1 MNAEWRWDFAIE
13 ILPNMLW
20 ATLNTIL
27 AAGIGYAIAA
37 IMGLIF
43 LLGQRT
49 PIKIVN
55 IINREIVEFIRS
67 TPLLIQLF
75 FVYFVLPQF
84 GITLSAWVCGMITI
98 GLHFG
103 TYLSEVYR
111 GALEGVPKTQ
121 WEACRALNFSTFY
134 TYRKIVLPQAFPIAI
149 PGMGNYLVGIF
160 KDTPLL
166 STIGV
171 AELFHAATAVGGYH
185 YRYLEPY
192 TIVGIIFLTLS
203 IPAAIWI
210 RIIVKF
216 SDVTKQYGD
225 LVVLDKLN
233 LEIKK
238 NEMVSIIGPSGSGKT
253 TVLRVLM
260 TLEKINQGVIH
271 LDGEPLTHMDK
282 DGSLVEASE
291 KYLRE
296 RRSKIGMVFQQFN
309 LFPHMTA
316 LQNCIEAPIEV
327 LGMRK
332 EEAEE
337 RALELLELVGLTDK
351 KDQHPSRLSG
361 GQQQRVAIA
370 RALAMRPKVM
380 LLDEITSALDPE
392 VVGEVLNVI
401 RSLNKEHS
409 LTMIMVTHQ
418 MGFAREISDRV
429 CFFNEGKI
437 FEQGP
442 PEKLFGD
449 PQNDRTKQFLHAVL
463 DAN

>member
-13 ILPNMLW
+13 ILPQMLL

-27 AAGIGYAIAA
+27 AAGIGYSIAV
-37 IMGLIF
+37 IVGLLF

-121 WEACRALNFSTFY
+121 WEACRALNFTTFY
-134 TYRKIVLPQAFPIAI
+134 TYRRIVLPQAFPIAI

-192 TIVGIIFLTLS
+192 TIVGLIFLMLS

-210 RIIVKF
+210 RKIEKNV
-216 SDVTKQYGD
+216 
-225 LVVLDKLN
+225 N
-233 LEIKK
+233 LAQGKIKK
-238 NEMVSIIGPSGSGKT
+238 
-253 TVLRVLM
+253 
-260 TLEKINQGVIH
+260 
-271 LDGEPLTHMDK
+271 
-282 DGSLVEASE
+282 
-291 KYLRE
+291 
-296 RRSKIGMVFQQFN
+296 
-309 LFPHMTA
+309 
-316 LQNCIEAPIEV
+316 
-327 LGMRK
+327 
-332 EEAEE
+332 
-337 RALELLELVGLTDK
+337 
-351 KDQHPSRLSG
+351 
-361 GQQQRVAIA
+361 
-370 RALAMRPKVM
+370 
-380 LLDEITSALDPE
+380 
-392 VVGEVLNVI
+392 
-401 RSLNKEHS
+401 
-409 LTMIMVTHQ
+409 
-418 MGFAREISDRV
+418 
-429 CFFNEGKI
+429 
-437 FEQGP
+437 EQ
-442 PEKLFGD
+442 L
-449 PQNDRTKQFLHAVL
+449 
-463 DAN
+463 

>member
-1 MNAEWRWDFAIE
+1 MNAEWRWYFAIE

-37 IMGLIF
+37 IVGLLF

-55 IINREIVEFIRS
+55 MINREIVEFIRS

-121 WEACRALNFSTFY
+121 WEACRALNFSSFY

-210 RIIVKF
+210 RKIEKNV
-216 SDVTKQYGD
+216 
-225 LVVLDKLN
+225 N
-233 LEIKK
+233 LAQGKIKK
-238 NEMVSIIGPSGSGKT
+238 
-253 TVLRVLM
+253 
-260 TLEKINQGVIH
+260 
-271 LDGEPLTHMDK
+271 
-282 DGSLVEASE
+282 
-291 KYLRE
+291 
-296 RRSKIGMVFQQFN
+296 
-309 LFPHMTA
+309 
-316 LQNCIEAPIEV
+316 
-327 LGMRK
+327 
-332 EEAEE
+332 
-337 RALELLELVGLTDK
+337 
-351 KDQHPSRLSG
+351 
-361 GQQQRVAIA
+361 
-370 RALAMRPKVM
+370 
-380 LLDEITSALDPE
+380 
-392 VVGEVLNVI
+392 
-401 RSLNKEHS
+401 
-409 LTMIMVTHQ
+409 
-418 MGFAREISDRV
+418 
-429 CFFNEGKI
+429 
-437 FEQGP
+437 EQ
-442 PEKLFGD
+442 L
-449 PQNDRTKQFLHAVL
+449 
-463 DAN
+463 

>member
-13 ILPNMLW
+13 ILPQMLL

-37 IMGLIF
+37 IVGLLF

-55 IINREIVEFIRS
+55 MINREIVEFIRS

-111 GALEGVPKTQ
+111 GALEGVPRTQ

-210 RIIVKF
+210 RKIEKNV
-216 SDVTKQYGD
+216 
-225 LVVLDKLN
+225 N
-233 LEIKK
+233 LAQGKIKK
-238 NEMVSIIGPSGSGKT
+238 
-253 TVLRVLM
+253 
-260 TLEKINQGVIH
+260 
-271 LDGEPLTHMDK
+271 
-282 DGSLVEASE
+282 
-291 KYLRE
+291 
-296 RRSKIGMVFQQFN
+296 
-309 LFPHMTA
+309 
-316 LQNCIEAPIEV
+316 
-327 LGMRK
+327 
-332 EEAEE
+332 
-337 RALELLELVGLTDK
+337 
-351 KDQHPSRLSG
+351 
-361 GQQQRVAIA
+361 
-370 RALAMRPKVM
+370 
-380 LLDEITSALDPE
+380 
-392 VVGEVLNVI
+392 
-401 RSLNKEHS
+401 
-409 LTMIMVTHQ
+409 
-418 MGFAREISDRV
+418 
-429 CFFNEGKI
+429 
-437 FEQGP
+437 EQ
-442 PEKLFGD
+442 L
-449 PQNDRTKQFLHAVL
+449 
-463 DAN
+463 

>member
-13 ILPNMLW
+13 ILPQMLW

-37 IMGLIF
+37 IVGLLF

-192 TIVGIIFLTLS
+192 TIVGIIFLMLS

-210 RIIVKF
+210 RKIEKNV
-216 SDVTKQYGD
+216 
-225 LVVLDKLN
+225 N
-233 LEIKK
+233 LAQGKIKK
-238 NEMVSIIGPSGSGKT
+238 
-253 TVLRVLM
+253 
-260 TLEKINQGVIH
+260 
-271 LDGEPLTHMDK
+271 
-282 DGSLVEASE
+282 
-291 KYLRE
+291 
-296 RRSKIGMVFQQFN
+296 
-309 LFPHMTA
+309 
-316 LQNCIEAPIEV
+316 
-327 LGMRK
+327 
-332 EEAEE
+332 
-337 RALELLELVGLTDK
+337 
-351 KDQHPSRLSG
+351 
-361 GQQQRVAIA
+361 
-370 RALAMRPKVM
+370 
-380 LLDEITSALDPE
+380 
-392 VVGEVLNVI
+392 
-401 RSLNKEHS
+401 
-409 LTMIMVTHQ
+409 
-418 MGFAREISDRV
+418 
-429 CFFNEGKI
+429 
-437 FEQGP
+437 EQ
-442 PEKLFGD
+442 L
-449 PQNDRTKQFLHAVL
+449 
-463 DAN
+463 

>member
-1 MNAEWRWDFAIE
+1 MNAEWRWDFALE

-192 TIVGIIFLTLS
+192 TIVGIIFLILS
-203 IPAAIWI
+203 VPAAMGI
-210 RIIVKF
+210 RKLESSVNKSQGKVK
-216 SDVTKQYGD
+216 
-225 LVVLDKLN
+225 N
-233 LEIKK
+233 
-238 NEMVSIIGPSGSGKT
+238 
-253 TVLRVLM
+253 
-260 TLEKINQGVIH
+260 
-271 LDGEPLTHMDK
+271 
-282 DGSLVEASE
+282 
-291 KYLRE
+291 
-296 RRSKIGMVFQQFN
+296 
-309 LFPHMTA
+309 
-316 LQNCIEAPIEV
+316 
-327 LGMRK
+327 
-332 EEAEE
+332 
-337 RALELLELVGLTDK
+337 
-351 KDQHPSRLSG
+351 
-361 GQQQRVAIA
+361 
-370 RALAMRPKVM
+370 
-380 LLDEITSALDPE
+380 
-392 VVGEVLNVI
+392 
-401 RSLNKEHS
+401 
-409 LTMIMVTHQ
+409 
-418 MGFAREISDRV
+418 
-429 CFFNEGKI
+429 
-437 FEQGP
+437 
-442 PEKLFGD
+442 
-449 PQNDRTKQFLHAVL
+449 
-463 DAN
+463 

>member
-1 MNAEWRWDFAIE
+1 MNAEWRWDFAID

-37 IMGLIF
+37 IVGLLF

-55 IINREIVEFIRS
+55 MVNREIVEFIRS

-210 RIIVKF
+210 RKIEKNV
-216 SDVTKQYGD
+216 
-225 LVVLDKLN
+225 N
-233 LEIKK
+233 LAQGKIKK
-238 NEMVSIIGPSGSGKT
+238 
-253 TVLRVLM
+253 
-260 TLEKINQGVIH
+260 
-271 LDGEPLTHMDK
+271 
-282 DGSLVEASE
+282 
-291 KYLRE
+291 
-296 RRSKIGMVFQQFN
+296 
-309 LFPHMTA
+309 
-316 LQNCIEAPIEV
+316 
-327 LGMRK
+327 
-332 EEAEE
+332 
-337 RALELLELVGLTDK
+337 
-351 KDQHPSRLSG
+351 
-361 GQQQRVAIA
+361 
-370 RALAMRPKVM
+370 
-380 LLDEITSALDPE
+380 
-392 VVGEVLNVI
+392 
-401 RSLNKEHS
+401 
-409 LTMIMVTHQ
+409 
-418 MGFAREISDRV
+418 
-429 CFFNEGKI
+429 
-437 FEQGP
+437 EQ
-442 PEKLFGD
+442 L
-449 PQNDRTKQFLHAVL
+449 
-463 DAN
+463 

>member
-13 ILPNMLW
+13 ILPQMLL

-27 AAGIGYAIAA
+27 AAGVGYAIAT
-37 IMGLIF
+37 IVGLLF

-84 GITLSAWVCGMITI
+84 GITLSAWVCGMVTI

-192 TIVGIIFLTLS
+192 TIVGIIFLMLS

-210 RIIVKF
+210 RKIEKNV
-216 SDVTKQYGD
+216 
-225 LVVLDKLN
+225 N
-233 LEIKK
+233 LAQGKIKK
-238 NEMVSIIGPSGSGKT
+238 
-253 TVLRVLM
+253 
-260 TLEKINQGVIH
+260 
-271 LDGEPLTHMDK
+271 
-282 DGSLVEASE
+282 
-291 KYLRE
+291 
-296 RRSKIGMVFQQFN
+296 
-309 LFPHMTA
+309 
-316 LQNCIEAPIEV
+316 
-327 LGMRK
+327 
-332 EEAEE
+332 
-337 RALELLELVGLTDK
+337 
-351 KDQHPSRLSG
+351 
-361 GQQQRVAIA
+361 
-370 RALAMRPKVM
+370 
-380 LLDEITSALDPE
+380 
-392 VVGEVLNVI
+392 
-401 RSLNKEHS
+401 
-409 LTMIMVTHQ
+409 
-418 MGFAREISDRV
+418 
-429 CFFNEGKI
+429 
-437 FEQGP
+437 EQ
-442 PEKLFGD
+442 L
-449 PQNDRTKQFLHAVL
+449 
-463 DAN
+463 

>member
-37 IMGLIF
+37 VVGLLF

-49 PIKIVN
+49 PVKIVN
-55 IINREIVEFIRS
+55 MINREIVEFIRS

-134 TYRKIVLPQAFPIAI
+134 TYRRIVLPQAFPIAI

-210 RIIVKF
+210 RKIEKNV
-216 SDVTKQYGD
+216 
-225 LVVLDKLN
+225 N
-233 LEIKK
+233 LAQGKIKK
-238 NEMVSIIGPSGSGKT
+238 
-253 TVLRVLM
+253 
-260 TLEKINQGVIH
+260 
-271 LDGEPLTHMDK
+271 
-282 DGSLVEASE
+282 
-291 KYLRE
+291 
-296 RRSKIGMVFQQFN
+296 
-309 LFPHMTA
+309 
-316 LQNCIEAPIEV
+316 
-327 LGMRK
+327 
-332 EEAEE
+332 
-337 RALELLELVGLTDK
+337 
-351 KDQHPSRLSG
+351 
-361 GQQQRVAIA
+361 
-370 RALAMRPKVM
+370 
-380 LLDEITSALDPE
+380 
-392 VVGEVLNVI
+392 
-401 RSLNKEHS
+401 
-409 LTMIMVTHQ
+409 
-418 MGFAREISDRV
+418 
-429 CFFNEGKI
+429 
-437 FEQGP
+437 EQ
-442 PEKLFGD
+442 L
-449 PQNDRTKQFLHAVL
+449 
-463 DAN
+463 

>member
-13 ILPNMLW
+13 ILPQMLW

-37 IMGLIF
+37 IVGLLF

-55 IINREIVEFIRS
+55 MINREIVEFIRS

-121 WEACRALNFSTFY
+121 WEACRALNFSSFY

-192 TIVGIIFLTLS
+192 TIVGLIFLILS
-203 IPAAIWI
+203 IPAAMWI
-210 RIIVKF
+210 RKIEKNV
-216 SDVTKQYGD
+216 
-225 LVVLDKLN
+225 N
-233 LEIKK
+233 LAQGKIKK
-238 NEMVSIIGPSGSGKT
+238 
-253 TVLRVLM
+253 
-260 TLEKINQGVIH
+260 
-271 LDGEPLTHMDK
+271 
-282 DGSLVEASE
+282 
-291 KYLRE
+291 
-296 RRSKIGMVFQQFN
+296 
-309 LFPHMTA
+309 
-316 LQNCIEAPIEV
+316 
-327 LGMRK
+327 
-332 EEAEE
+332 
-337 RALELLELVGLTDK
+337 
-351 KDQHPSRLSG
+351 
-361 GQQQRVAIA
+361 
-370 RALAMRPKVM
+370 
-380 LLDEITSALDPE
+380 
-392 VVGEVLNVI
+392 
-401 RSLNKEHS
+401 
-409 LTMIMVTHQ
+409 
-418 MGFAREISDRV
+418 
-429 CFFNEGKI
+429 
-437 FEQGP
+437 EQ
-442 PEKLFGD
+442 L
-449 PQNDRTKQFLHAVL
+449 
-463 DAN
+463 

>member
-37 IMGLIF
+37 IVGLLF

-203 IPAAIWI
+203 IPAAVWI
-210 RIIVKF
+210 RKIEKNV
-216 SDVTKQYGD
+216 
-225 LVVLDKLN
+225 N
-233 LEIKK
+233 LAQGKIKK
-238 NEMVSIIGPSGSGKT
+238 
-253 TVLRVLM
+253 
-260 TLEKINQGVIH
+260 
-271 LDGEPLTHMDK
+271 
-282 DGSLVEASE
+282 
-291 KYLRE
+291 
-296 RRSKIGMVFQQFN
+296 
-309 LFPHMTA
+309 
-316 LQNCIEAPIEV
+316 
-327 LGMRK
+327 
-332 EEAEE
+332 
-337 RALELLELVGLTDK
+337 
-351 KDQHPSRLSG
+351 
-361 GQQQRVAIA
+361 
-370 RALAMRPKVM
+370 
-380 LLDEITSALDPE
+380 
-392 VVGEVLNVI
+392 
-401 RSLNKEHS
+401 
-409 LTMIMVTHQ
+409 
-418 MGFAREISDRV
+418 
-429 CFFNEGKI
+429 
-437 FEQGP
+437 EQ
-442 PEKLFGD
+442 L
-449 PQNDRTKQFLHAVL
+449 
-463 DAN
+463 

>member
-13 ILPNMLW
+13 ILPQMLL

-37 IMGLIF
+37 IVGLLF

-49 PIKIVN
+49 PIKLVN
-55 IINREIVEFIRS
+55 VINREIVEFIRS

-111 GALEGVPKTQ
+111 GALEGVPRTQ

-192 TIVGIIFLTLS
+192 TIVRVIFLILS

-210 RIIVKF
+210 RKIEKNV
-216 SDVTKQYGD
+216 
-225 LVVLDKLN
+225 N
-233 LEIKK
+233 LAQGKIKK
-238 NEMVSIIGPSGSGKT
+238 
-253 TVLRVLM
+253 
-260 TLEKINQGVIH
+260 
-271 LDGEPLTHMDK
+271 
-282 DGSLVEASE
+282 
-291 KYLRE
+291 
-296 RRSKIGMVFQQFN
+296 
-309 LFPHMTA
+309 
-316 LQNCIEAPIEV
+316 
-327 LGMRK
+327 
-332 EEAEE
+332 
-337 RALELLELVGLTDK
+337 
-351 KDQHPSRLSG
+351 
-361 GQQQRVAIA
+361 
-370 RALAMRPKVM
+370 
-380 LLDEITSALDPE
+380 
-392 VVGEVLNVI
+392 
-401 RSLNKEHS
+401 
-409 LTMIMVTHQ
+409 
-418 MGFAREISDRV
+418 
-429 CFFNEGKI
+429 
-437 FEQGP
+437 EQ
-442 PEKLFGD
+442 L
-449 PQNDRTKQFLHAVL
+449 
-463 DAN
+463 

>member
-13 ILPNMLW
+13 ILPSMLW

-37 IMGLIF
+37 VVGLLF

-55 IINREIVEFIRS
+55 MINREIVEFIRS

-134 TYRKIVLPQAFPIAI
+134 TYRRIVLPQAFPIAI

-210 RIIVKF
+210 RKIEKNV
-216 SDVTKQYGD
+216 
-225 LVVLDKLN
+225 N
-233 LEIKK
+233 LAQGKIKK
-238 NEMVSIIGPSGSGKT
+238 
-253 TVLRVLM
+253 
-260 TLEKINQGVIH
+260 
-271 LDGEPLTHMDK
+271 
-282 DGSLVEASE
+282 
-291 KYLRE
+291 
-296 RRSKIGMVFQQFN
+296 
-309 LFPHMTA
+309 
-316 LQNCIEAPIEV
+316 
-327 LGMRK
+327 
-332 EEAEE
+332 
-337 RALELLELVGLTDK
+337 
-351 KDQHPSRLSG
+351 
-361 GQQQRVAIA
+361 
-370 RALAMRPKVM
+370 
-380 LLDEITSALDPE
+380 
-392 VVGEVLNVI
+392 
-401 RSLNKEHS
+401 
-409 LTMIMVTHQ
+409 
-418 MGFAREISDRV
+418 
-429 CFFNEGKI
+429 
-437 FEQGP
+437 EQ
-442 PEKLFGD
+442 L
-449 PQNDRTKQFLHAVL
+449 
-463 DAN
+463 

>member
-13 ILPNMLW
+13 ILPQMLW

-37 IMGLIF
+37 IVGLLF

-55 IINREIVEFIRS
+55 MINREVVEFIRS

-192 TIVGIIFLTLS
+192 TIVGLIFLTLS
-203 IPAAIWI
+203 IPAAMWI
-210 RIIVKF
+210 RKIEKNV
-216 SDVTKQYGD
+216 
-225 LVVLDKLN
+225 N
-233 LEIKK
+233 LAQGKIKK
-238 NEMVSIIGPSGSGKT
+238 
-253 TVLRVLM
+253 
-260 TLEKINQGVIH
+260 
-271 LDGEPLTHMDK
+271 
-282 DGSLVEASE
+282 
-291 KYLRE
+291 
-296 RRSKIGMVFQQFN
+296 
-309 LFPHMTA
+309 
-316 LQNCIEAPIEV
+316 
-327 LGMRK
+327 
-332 EEAEE
+332 
-337 RALELLELVGLTDK
+337 
-351 KDQHPSRLSG
+351 
-361 GQQQRVAIA
+361 
-370 RALAMRPKVM
+370 
-380 LLDEITSALDPE
+380 
-392 VVGEVLNVI
+392 
-401 RSLNKEHS
+401 
-409 LTMIMVTHQ
+409 
-418 MGFAREISDRV
+418 
-429 CFFNEGKI
+429 
-437 FEQGP
+437 EQ
-442 PEKLFGD
+442 L
-449 PQNDRTKQFLHAVL
+449 
-463 DAN
+463 

>member
-13 ILPNMLW
+13 ILPSMLW

-37 IMGLIF
+37 VVGLLF

-55 IINREIVEFIRS
+55 MINREIVEFIRS

-210 RIIVKF
+210 RRIEKNV
-216 SDVTKQYGD
+216 
-225 LVVLDKLN
+225 N
-233 LEIKK
+233 LAQ
-238 NEMVSIIGPSGSGKT
+238 GKT
-253 TVLRVLM
+253 
-260 TLEKINQGVIH
+260 
-271 LDGEPLTHMDK
+271 
-282 DGSLVEASE
+282 
-291 KYLRE
+291 
-296 RRSKIGMVFQQFN
+296 
-309 LFPHMTA
+309 
-316 LQNCIEAPIEV
+316 
-327 LGMRK
+327 
-332 EEAEE
+332 
-337 RALELLELVGLTDK
+337 K
-351 KDQHPSRLSG
+351 KDQL
-361 GQQQRVAIA
+361 
-370 RALAMRPKVM
+370 
-380 LLDEITSALDPE
+380 
-392 VVGEVLNVI
+392 
-401 RSLNKEHS
+401 
-409 LTMIMVTHQ
+409 
-418 MGFAREISDRV
+418 
-429 CFFNEGKI
+429 
-437 FEQGP
+437 
-442 PEKLFGD
+442 
-449 PQNDRTKQFLHAVL
+449 
-463 DAN
+463 

>member
-13 ILPNMLW
+13 ILPSMLW

-37 IMGLIF
+37 IVGLLF

-49 PIKIVN
+49 PIKIANMV
-55 IINREIVEFIRS
+55 NREIVEFIRS

-111 GALEGVPKTQ
+111 GALEGVSKTQ

-210 RIIVKF
+210 RKIEKNV
-216 SDVTKQYGD
+216 
-225 LVVLDKLN
+225 N
-233 LEIKK
+233 LAQGKIKK
-238 NEMVSIIGPSGSGKT
+238 
-253 TVLRVLM
+253 
-260 TLEKINQGVIH
+260 
-271 LDGEPLTHMDK
+271 
-282 DGSLVEASE
+282 
-291 KYLRE
+291 
-296 RRSKIGMVFQQFN
+296 
-309 LFPHMTA
+309 
-316 LQNCIEAPIEV
+316 
-327 LGMRK
+327 
-332 EEAEE
+332 
-337 RALELLELVGLTDK
+337 
-351 KDQHPSRLSG
+351 
-361 GQQQRVAIA
+361 
-370 RALAMRPKVM
+370 
-380 LLDEITSALDPE
+380 
-392 VVGEVLNVI
+392 
-401 RSLNKEHS
+401 
-409 LTMIMVTHQ
+409 
-418 MGFAREISDRV
+418 
-429 CFFNEGKI
+429 
-437 FEQGP
+437 EQ
-442 PEKLFGD
+442 L
-449 PQNDRTKQFLHAVL
+449 
-463 DAN
+463 

>member
-37 IMGLIF
+37 VVGLLF

-55 IINREIVEFIRS
+55 LINREIVEFIRS

-134 TYRKIVLPQAFPIAI
+134 TYRRIVLPQAFPIAI

-210 RIIVKF
+210 RKIEKNV
-216 SDVTKQYGD
+216 
-225 LVVLDKLN
+225 N
-233 LEIKK
+233 LAQGKIKK
-238 NEMVSIIGPSGSGKT
+238 
-253 TVLRVLM
+253 
-260 TLEKINQGVIH
+260 
-271 LDGEPLTHMDK
+271 
-282 DGSLVEASE
+282 
-291 KYLRE
+291 
-296 RRSKIGMVFQQFN
+296 
-309 LFPHMTA
+309 
-316 LQNCIEAPIEV
+316 
-327 LGMRK
+327 
-332 EEAEE
+332 
-337 RALELLELVGLTDK
+337 
-351 KDQHPSRLSG
+351 
-361 GQQQRVAIA
+361 
-370 RALAMRPKVM
+370 
-380 LLDEITSALDPE
+380 
-392 VVGEVLNVI
+392 
-401 RSLNKEHS
+401 
-409 LTMIMVTHQ
+409 
-418 MGFAREISDRV
+418 
-429 CFFNEGKI
+429 
-437 FEQGP
+437 EQ
-442 PEKLFGD
+442 L
-449 PQNDRTKQFLHAVL
+449 
-463 DAN
+463 

>member
-37 IMGLIF
+37 IVGLLF

-55 IINREIVEFIRS
+55 MVNREIVEFIRS

-192 TIVGIIFLTLS
+192 TIVGIIFLMLS

-210 RIIVKF
+210 RKIEKNV
-216 SDVTKQYGD
+216 
-225 LVVLDKLN
+225 N
-233 LEIKK
+233 LAQGKIKK
-238 NEMVSIIGPSGSGKT
+238 
-253 TVLRVLM
+253 
-260 TLEKINQGVIH
+260 
-271 LDGEPLTHMDK
+271 
-282 DGSLVEASE
+282 
-291 KYLRE
+291 
-296 RRSKIGMVFQQFN
+296 
-309 LFPHMTA
+309 
-316 LQNCIEAPIEV
+316 
-327 LGMRK
+327 
-332 EEAEE
+332 
-337 RALELLELVGLTDK
+337 
-351 KDQHPSRLSG
+351 
-361 GQQQRVAIA
+361 
-370 RALAMRPKVM
+370 
-380 LLDEITSALDPE
+380 
-392 VVGEVLNVI
+392 
-401 RSLNKEHS
+401 
-409 LTMIMVTHQ
+409 
-418 MGFAREISDRV
+418 
-429 CFFNEGKI
+429 
-437 FEQGP
+437 EQ
-442 PEKLFGD
+442 L
-449 PQNDRTKQFLHAVL
+449 
-463 DAN
+463 